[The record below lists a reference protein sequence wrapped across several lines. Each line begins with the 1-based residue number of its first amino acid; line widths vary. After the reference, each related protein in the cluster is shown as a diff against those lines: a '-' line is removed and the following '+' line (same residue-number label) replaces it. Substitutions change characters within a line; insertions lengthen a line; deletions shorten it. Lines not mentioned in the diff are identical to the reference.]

1 LGEALDTVIYTYDDD
16 DWGDLLTSYAGAAI
30 RYDSI
35 GNPVSDGTWTYTWGH
50 GRELQSMF
58 RVLTEGSSNGG
69 LQVETDPTVVKNGLY
84 LDSDGEIRYYIDG
97 TATYLH
103 LNATKQ

>member
-1 LGEALDTVIYTYDDD
+1 MTKQLSA
-16 DWGDLLTSYAGAAI
+16 WGDLLTGYDGATI

-35 GNPVSDGTWTYTWGH
+35 GNPVWDGTWEYTWGH

-58 RVLTEGSSNGG
+58 RILTEGSSNGG

-84 LDSDGEIRYYIDG
+84 LDNDGKIRYYVDG
-97 TATYLH
+97 VDTYMGLISM
-103 LNATKQ
+103 KQ